1 MVESNPQTK
10 HIIRHKCSNKSKRRA
25 YVPFIALCLAVA
37 IFFWSTSFHPEKYH
51 IYKYRKLSEIERDL
65 KYKSTECFRA
75 VDMLHEIKSDVES
88 MRKRLDK
95 MDDSEKDSNSTY
107 NTSTETSEY
116 NHTHIIKNHTQERI
130 DGNKTRVHQNKTQSR
145 N

>member
-1 MVESNPQTK
+1 
-10 HIIRHKCSNKSKRRA
+10 
-25 YVPFIALCLAVA
+25 
-37 IFFWSTSFHPEKYH
+37 
-51 IYKYRKLSEIERDL
+51 
-65 KYKSTECFRA
+65 
-75 VDMLHEIKSDVES
+75 